1 MTFDDLEFG
10 ERIADLPGS
19 QALVFFA
26 NGYGASV
33 IRGYGSYGA
42 DDELYELAVVKTA
55 EDDSWDICYD
65 SGITDDVI
73 GHLSEE
79 EITDILRQIEAL

>member
-10 ERIADLPGS
+10 PRNARLSGV
-19 QALVFFA
+19 QALVFFD

-33 IRGYGSYGA
+33 IRGFGSYGVNDA
-42 DDELYELAVVKTA
+42 LYELAVVKV
-55 EDDSWDICYD
+55 EDDSWYLCYD

-79 EITDILRQIEAL
+79 QITNLLQKIEAL

>member
-10 ERIADLPGS
+10 DRLADLPGS

-33 IRGYGSYGA
+33 IRGYGSYGG
-42 DDELYELAVVKTA
+42 DDGLYELAVVKTA
-55 EDDSWDICYD
+55 EDDSWNLCYD
-65 SGITDDVI
+65 TGITDDVM
-73 GHLSEE
+73 GHLTEQ
-79 EITDILRQIEAL
+79 EITDTLEQIEAL